1 MEAAAQE
8 GLMRRFVR
16 HRGEDARI
24 LAYSG
29 SCSAG
34 ELQDGETQLN
44 VEAVARRSEWSLKL
58 GDRVFRVEHLG
69 EHRYRVNGHELN
81 CQLKTELEDRFAQFQ
96 RDADGAGARQLEA
109 PMPGRIVKLL
119 VAEGDR
125 VTKGQG
131 LLIVEAMK
139 MENELKALSEGT
151 VEAIRVEEGQGVEK
165 GAVLLTFAEEST
177 EG

>member
-1 MEAAAQE
+1 
-8 GLMRRFVR
+8 MRRFVR
-16 HRGEDARI
+16 HRGEEASL

-29 SCSAG
+29 SCSTG
-34 ELQDGETQLN
+34 ELHDADRRLE

-69 EHRYRVNGHELN
+69 DHRYRVNGHELD
-81 CQLKTELEDRFAQFQ
+81 CHLKTELEDSFAQFQ
-96 RDADGAGARQLEA
+96 RDGDGAADRQLEA

-139 MENELKALSEGT
+139 MENVLRALADGT
-151 VEAIRVEEGQGVEK
+151 VQAIRVEEGQGVEK
-165 GAVLLTFAEEST
+165 GAVLLTFEV
-177 EG
+177 